1 MYSDIMP
8 FVNKRPALEMTE
20 DELRQLNIISKSR
33 KQPKRAVERANV
45 LLRFHEGTSI
55 SQIARELGTNRPKV
69 ERTIDKAFAFGILA
83 ALEDLPRSGRSR
95 IISSGARTWILSLAC
110 SKPLEHGYP
119 NELWTQRLLA
129 EHIRK
134 HCIDNGFPELSKI
147 SRGTISKILRASNVK
162 PHKISSYIAPI
173 DPEFEPK
180 SAVVLHTYKQVEL
193 LQQISKDGRPL
204 DMIIISY
211 DEKPGIQA
219 VENKYKDLMPV
230 AGKYATLSRDHEY
243 IRHGTISLLAGI
255 DLLTGTVHYKMFDR
269 HRSAEF
275 IEFLKSLDS
284 AYHKNIKIILIL
296 DNVRVH
302 TSKKTLEYLKTVPQR
317 FHFVFTPKHASWLN
331 IIESLFSKM
340 TRTMLRGIRV
350 SSKEELIERISQ
362 YIEAMNET
370 PTIFKWKYKMDKM
383 AGGIVV
389 DNDRGVLIC

>member
-1 MYSDIMP
+1 MP
-8 FVNKRPALEMTE
+8 FASKRPALELTE
-20 DELRQLNIISKSR
+20 DELDQLNTIIKSR
-33 KQPKRAVERANV
+33 TQPKQAIERAKFI
-45 LLRFHEGTSI
+45 LEFHEGKSI
-55 SQIARELGTNRPKV
+55 SQIARDLNTNRPKI
-69 ERTIDKAFAFGILA
+69 ERTINKAFAFGILI

-95 IISSGARTWILSLAC
+95 RISSGARTWILSLAC
-110 SKPLEHGYP
+110 SKPLDHGYP
-119 NELWTQRLLA
+119 YELWTQRLLA
-129 EHIRK
+129 EHIRMQCAK
-134 HCIDNGFPELSKI
+134 NGFPELSKI

-162 PHKISSYIAPI
+162 PHKISSYLAPI

-193 LQQISKDGRPL
+193 LQQISEEGKPL
-204 DMIIISY
+204 DMMIISY

-219 VENKYKDLMPV
+219 IGNKYSDLMPV
-230 AGKYATLSRDHEY
+230 PGEYVTVSRDHEY
-243 IRHGTISLLAGI
+243 VRHGTISMLAGI
-255 DLLTGTVHYKMFDR
+255 DLLTGIVHYKIFDK
-269 HRSAEF
+269 HRSIEF

-284 AYHKNIKIILIL
+284 AYPKHIKIVIIL

-340 TRTMLRGIRV
+340 TRSMLRGIRV
-350 SSKEELIERISQ
+350 SSKEELKERLSQ
-362 YIEAMNET
+362 YFEDMNKT

-389 DNDRGVLIC
+389 DNDHGILIC

>member
-1 MYSDIMP
+1 MP

-33 KQPKRAVERANV
+33 KQPKRAVERAKV

-284 AYHKNIKIILIL
+284 VYPKNIKIILIL

-302 TSKKTLEYLKTVPQR
+302 TSKETLEYLKTVPQR
-317 FHFVFTPKHASWLN
+317 FLFVFTPKHASWLN

>member
-1 MYSDIMP
+1 MP
-8 FVNKRPALEMTE
+8 FASKRPALELTE
-20 DELRQLNIISKSR
+20 DELDQLNTIIKSR
-33 KQPKRAVERANV
+33 TQPKQAIERAKFI
-45 LLRFHEGTSI
+45 LEFHEGKSI
-55 SQIARELGTNRPKV
+55 SQIARDLNTNRPKV
-69 ERTIDKAFAFGILA
+69 ERTINKAFAFGILI

-95 IISSGARTWILSLAC
+95 RISSGARTWILSLAC
-110 SKPLEHGYP
+110 SKPLDHGYP
-119 NELWTQRLLA
+119 HELWTQRLLA
-129 EHIRK
+129 EHIRMQCAK
-134 HCIDNGFPELSKI
+134 NGFPELSKI

-162 PHKISSYIAPI
+162 PHKISSYLAPI

-193 LQQISKDGRPL
+193 LQQISEEGKPL
-204 DMIIISY
+204 DMMIISY

-219 VENKYKDLMPV
+219 IGNKYSDLMPV
-230 AGKYATLSRDHEY
+230 PGEYVTVSRDHEY
-243 IRHGTISLLAGI
+243 VRHGTISMLAGI
-255 DLLTGTVHYKMFDR
+255 DLLTGIVHYKIFDK
-269 HRSAEF
+269 HRSIEF

-284 AYHKNIKIILIL
+284 AYPKHIKIVIIL

-340 TRTMLRGIRV
+340 TRSMLRGIRV
-350 SSKEELIERISQ
+350 SSKEELKERLSQ
-362 YIEAMNET
+362 YFEDMTKT

-389 DNDRGVLIC
+389 DNDHGILIC

>member
-1 MYSDIMP
+1 MP

-33 KQPKRAVERANV
+33 TQPTRAVERSKI
-45 LLRFHEGTSI
+45 LLRFHEGASI

-69 ERTIDKAFAFGILA
+69 ERTIDKAFAFGNLA

-110 SKPLEHGYP
+110 SKPIEHGYP

-134 HCIDNGFPELSKI
+134 HCINNGFPELSKI

-162 PHKISSYIAPI
+162 PHKILSYIAPI
-173 DPEFEPK
+173 DPEFGPK

-193 LQQISKDGRPL
+193 LQQISNDGKPL

-219 VENKYKDLMPV
+219 VGNKYQDLMPV
-230 AGKYATLSRDHEY
+230 AGKYVTLSRDHEY
-243 IRHGTISLLAGI
+243 VRHGTISLLAGI
-255 DLLTGTVHYKMFDR
+255 DLLTGTVHYKMFDK
-269 HRSAEF
+269 HRSVEF

-284 AYHKNIKIILIL
+284 VYPKNIKIVLIL

-340 TRTMLRGIRV
+340 TRSMLRGIRV

>member
-1 MYSDIMP
+1 MP
-8 FVNKRPALEMTE
+8 FASKRPALELTE
-20 DELRQLNIISKSR
+20 DELDQLNTIIKSR
-33 KQPKRAVERANV
+33 TQPKQAIERAKFI
-45 LLRFHEGTSI
+45 LEFHEGKSI
-55 SQIARELGTNRPKV
+55 SQIARDLNTNRPKV
-69 ERTIDKAFAFGILA
+69 ERTINKAFAFGILI

-95 IISSGARTWILSLAC
+95 RISSGARTWILSLAC
-110 SKPLEHGYP
+110 SKPLDHGYP
-119 NELWTQRLLA
+119 YELWTQRLLA
-129 EHIRK
+129 EHIRMQCAK
-134 HCIDNGFPELSKI
+134 NGFPELSKI

-162 PHKISSYIAPI
+162 PHKISSYLAPI

-193 LQQISKDGRPL
+193 LQQISKEGKPL
-204 DMIIISY
+204 DMMIISY

-219 VENKYKDLMPV
+219 IGNKYPDLMPV
-230 AGKYATLSRDHEY
+230 PGEYVTVSRDHEY
-243 IRHGTISLLAGI
+243 VRHGTISLLAGI
-255 DLLTGTVHYKMFDR
+255 DLLTGIVHYKIFDK
-269 HRSAEF
+269 HRSIEF

-284 AYHKNIKIILIL
+284 AYPKHIKIVIIL

-340 TRTMLRGIRV
+340 TRSMLRGIRV
-350 SSKEELIERISQ
+350 SSKEELKERLSQ
-362 YIEAMNET
+362 YFEDMNKT

-389 DNDRGVLIC
+389 DNDHGILIC

>member
-1 MYSDIMP
+1 MHSNIMP

-20 DELRQLNIISKSR
+20 DEIRQLNIISKSR
-33 KQPKRAVERANV
+33 TQPTRAVERAKI
-45 LLRFHEGTSI
+45 LLGFHEGTSI
-55 SQIARELGTNRPKV
+55 SQIARDLGTNRPKV

-95 IISSGARTWILSLAC
+95 VISSGARTWILSLAC
-110 SKPLEHGYP
+110 SKPLDHGYP
-119 NELWTQRLLA
+119 NELWTQLLLA
-129 EHIRK
+129 EHIK
-134 HCIDNGFPELSKI
+134 EHCIDNGFPELSKI

-162 PHKISSYIAPI
+162 PHKISSYLAPI

-193 LQQISKDGRPL
+193 LQQISKEGKPL

-219 VENKYKDLMPV
+219 VGNKYQDLMPV

-255 DLLTGTVHYKMFDR
+255 NLLTGTVHYKMFDR

-284 AYHKNIKIILIL
+284 AYPKHIKIILIL

-302 TSKKTLEYLKTVPQR
+302 TSKETQEYLKTVPQR

-340 TRTMLRGIRV
+340 TRSMLRGIRV

-362 YIEAMNET
+362 YIESMNET

-389 DNDRGVLIC
+389 DNDRGILIC

>member
-1 MYSDIMP
+1 MP
-8 FVNKRPALEMTE
+8 FVSKRPALKLTE
-20 DELRQLNIISKSR
+20 EEIKQLETLSKSR
-33 KQPKRAVERANV
+33 TQPERAIERSKI
-45 LLRFHEGTSI
+45 LLKFHDGQSI
-55 SQIARELGTNRPKV
+55 SQIARNLGTNRPKV
-69 ERTIDKAFAFGILA
+69 ERTISKAFAFGIHV

-95 IISSGARTWILSLAC
+95 KISSGARTWILSLAC
-110 SKPLEHGYP
+110 SKPLDHGYP
-119 NELWTQRLLA
+119 HELWTQRLLA
-129 EHIRK
+129 EHIKK
-134 HCIDNGFPELSKI
+134 HCVENEFPELSKL
-147 SRGTISKILRASNVK
+147 SRGTISKILRVSNVK
-162 PHKISSYIAPI
+162 PHKISSYLAPI

-193 LQQISKDGRPL
+193 LQQISKEGKPL

-219 VENKYKDLMPV
+219 IGNRYQDLMPV
-230 AGKYATLSRDHEY
+230 LGKYATVSRDHEY
-243 IRHGTISLLAGI
+243 VRHGTISLLAGI
-255 DLLTGTVHYKMFDR
+255 DLLTGAVHYNIFDR
-269 HRSAEF
+269 HRSVEF

-284 AYHKNIKIILIL
+284 NYPKHIKLVIIL

-340 TRTMLRGIRV
+340 TRSMLRGIRV
-350 SSKEELIERISQ
+350 SSREELKERISQ
-362 YIEAMNET
+362 YIDDMNET

>member
-1 MYSDIMP
+1 MP
-8 FVNKRPALEMTE
+8 FVSKRPALELTE
-20 DELRQLNIISKSR
+20 DELDQLNTIIKSR
-33 KQPKRAVERANV
+33 TQPKQAIERAKFI
-45 LLRFHEGTSI
+45 LEFHEGKSI
-55 SQIARELGTNRPKV
+55 SQIARDLNTNRPKV
-69 ERTIDKAFAFGILA
+69 ERTINKAFAFGILI

-95 IISSGARTWILSLAC
+95 RISSGARTWILSLAC
-110 SKPLEHGYP
+110 SKPLDHGYP
-119 NELWTQRLLA
+119 HELWTQRLLA
-129 EHIRK
+129 EHIRMQCAK
-134 HCIDNGFPELSKI
+134 NGFPELSKI

-162 PHKISSYIAPI
+162 PHKISSYLAPI

-193 LQQISKDGRPL
+193 LQQISEEGKPL
-204 DMIIISY
+204 DMMIISY

-219 VENKYKDLMPV
+219 IGNKYSDLMPV
-230 AGKYATLSRDHEY
+230 PGEYVTVSRDHEY
-243 IRHGTISLLAGI
+243 VRHGTISMLAGI
-255 DLLTGTVHYKMFDR
+255 DLLTGIVHYKIFDK
-269 HRSAEF
+269 HRSIEF

-284 AYHKNIKIILIL
+284 AYPKHIKIVIIL

-340 TRTMLRGIRV
+340 TRSMLRGIRV
-350 SSKEELIERISQ
+350 SSKEELKERLSQ
-362 YIEAMNET
+362 YFEDMNKT

-389 DNDRGVLIC
+389 DNDHGILIC

>member
-1 MYSDIMP
+1 MP

-33 KQPKRAVERANV
+33 TQPKRAVERAKII
-45 LLRFHEGTSI
+45 LRFHEGTSI

-69 ERTIDKAFAFGILA
+69 ERTIDKASAFGILA

-134 HCIDNGFPELSKI
+134 HCINNGFPELSKI

-173 DPEFEPK
+173 DPEFESK

-193 LQQISKDGRPL
+193 LQQISKDGKPL

-219 VENKYKDLMPV
+219 VGNKYQDLMPI

-243 IRHGTISLLAGI
+243 VRHGTISLLAGI
-255 DLLTGTVHYKMFDR
+255 DLLTGTVHYKMFDK

-284 AYHKNIKIILIL
+284 AYPKTIKIILIL
-296 DNVRVH
+296 DNVQVH
-302 TSKKTLEYLKTVPQR
+302 TSKETLEYLKTVPQR

-340 TRTMLRGIRV
+340 TRSMLRGIRV

-389 DNDRGVLIC
+389 DKNRGVLIC

>member
-1 MYSDIMP
+1 MS
-8 FVNKRPALEMTE
+8 FVNKRPALKITE
-20 DELRQLNIISKSR
+20 DELKHLNIMSKSR
-33 KQPKRAVERANV
+33 KQPKRAVERAKI

-69 ERTIDKAFAFGILA
+69 ERTIDKAFAYGIFA

-95 IISSGARTWILSLAC
+95 KISSGARTWILSLAC

-134 HCIDNGFPELSKI
+134 HCIDNGYPELSKI
-147 SRGTISKILRASNVK
+147 SRGTISKILRDSNVK
-162 PHKISSYIAPI
+162 PHKISSYLAPI

-193 LQQISKDGRPL
+193 LQQISKEGKPL

-211 DEKPGIQA
+211 DETPGIQA
-219 VENKYKDLMPV
+219 VGNKYQDLMPV
-230 AGKYATLSRDHEY
+230 AGTYATLSRDHEY
-243 IRHGTISLLAGI
+243 LRHGTISLLAGI

-269 HRSAEF
+269 HRSVEF
-275 IEFLKSLDS
+275 IEFLKGLDL
-284 AYHKNIKIILIL
+284 AYPKNIKIILIL

-340 TRTMLRGIRV
+340 TRSMLRGIRV
-350 SSKEELIERISQ
+350 SSKEELMERISQ
-362 YIEAMNET
+362 HIEAMNET